1 MKLGQEHQHSMSQNV
16 DQHSEHITESR
27 KDSKLKFKMPWTL
40 LTEYQMCV
48 CVCVWV
54 CVCVRE
60 REREDEPGDQ
70 QQHLEVR
77 FG

>member
-1 MKLGQEHQHSMSQNV
+1 MDIV
-16 DQHSEHITESR
+16 DRIS
-27 KDSKLKFKMPWTL
+27 D
-40 LTEYQMCV
+40 V

-54 CVCVRE
+54 GVCE